1 IGQRRGAEG
10 IVGRLPRGS
19 ACGGE
24 GLTEK
29 ELAREGAL
37 PMSAI
42 DGLARSEEVSRLVTP
57 EILLPVQLGGHE
69 TYRGEKRLMLAVLEE
84 AVATFQRHLDA
95 KTRRGQRLFREA
107 AEWIRSA
114 DTTQTFA
121 FENVC
126 RTLGLDPEYLR
137 GGLDRSKQ
145 VHAVGG
151 ARVYRFRRVS
161 GRRTSVV
168 APKVLSK
175 SG

>member
-1 IGQRRGAEG
+1 MGARSAGRRSRGGRSAESSPRRRSAQPGGLDG

-69 TYRGEKRLMLAVLEE
+69 TYRGEKRLML
-84 AVATFQRHLDA
+84 
-95 KTRRGQRLFREA
+95 
-107 AEWIRSA
+107 
-114 DTTQTFA
+114 
-121 FENVC
+121 
-126 RTLGLDPEYLR
+126 
-137 GGLDRSKQ
+137 
-145 VHAVGG
+145 
-151 ARVYRFRRVS
+151 
-161 GRRTSVV
+161 
-168 APKVLSK
+168 
-175 SG
+175 